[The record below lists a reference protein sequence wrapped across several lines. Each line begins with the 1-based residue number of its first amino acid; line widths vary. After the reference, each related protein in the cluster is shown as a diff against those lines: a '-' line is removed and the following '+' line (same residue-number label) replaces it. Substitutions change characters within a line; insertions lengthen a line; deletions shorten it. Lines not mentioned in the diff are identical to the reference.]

1 MNTSSSLPLMHRI
14 RQRFEQPKLDDPE
27 AVVVDQLQ
35 RLNLAGHVKPG
46 QTVAL
51 TVGSRGIRNI
61 HNIARGVVTHL
72 KSLGLKPYIVPA
84 MGTHGG
90 ATAEGQR
97 EVIEGYG
104 VTEQYV
110 GCEIRSSM
118 DTVIVEQT
126 KQGIPVHFDRNAYEA
141 DHVIV
146 MGRVKPHTG
155 FVGEIE
161 SGLHKMMLIGLGK
174 RNGAEV
180 YHKAI
185 KDFSFMEIIRAV
197 ADVVIRRCRVLAGV
211 AIVEN
216 ALDETAL
223 IEAVRPEDFFER
235 EQVLLRQAQEWLPK
249 FPLTELDLVIVDR
262 IGKEISGTGMDTN
275 IVGRKFN
282 DHAGTDKD
290 LCRVRRIYVRGI
302 SEGTH
307 GNATGIGLAEFTN
320 RRTVDAIDWHATY
333 VNCVTAGHPTAAMIP
348 VIYDNDKSAITAAL
362 GTLGLV
368 EPPNAKVIR
377 LLDTLHMED
386 LEVSTACIPHIKERN
401 DIDILTGPREFEFDS
416 AGNIGA
422 F

>member
-1 MNTSSSLPLMHRI
+1 MHRI
-14 RQRFEQPKLDDPE
+14 RQRFEQPKLADPE
-27 AVVVDQLQ
+27 AVVIDQLR
-35 RLNLAGHVKPG
+35 RLELGSRVKPG

-72 KSLGLKPYIVPA
+72 KSLGLRPYIVPA

-104 VTEQYV
+104 VTENYV

-118 DTVIVEQT
+118 DTVIVEKT

-197 ADVVIRRCRVLAGV
+197 ADVVIARCRVLAGV

-235 EQVLLRQAQEWLPK
+235 EQVLLRQAQDWLPK
-249 FPLTELDLVIVDR
+249 LPLTELDLVIVDR

-282 DHAGTDKD
+282 DHAGTEKD

-307 GNATGIGLAEFTN
+307 GNATGIGIAEFTN

-348 VIYDNDKSAITAAL
+348 VIYENDREAITAAL

-377 LLDTLHMED
+377 LLDTLHMEE
-386 LEVSTACIPHIKERN
+386 LEVSSACLPNIEDRR
-401 DIDILTGPREFEFDS
+401 DIDIVTGPREFQFD
-416 AGNIGA
+416 AGGNLGA